1 MKYAIQTTAIFDKW
15 ASSLKGT
22 AAAKVV
28 GMRLDRLANGNLGD
42 IKTLG
47 DGVSEMR
54 FFVGAGYRI
63 YFTIRGIE
71 IIVLLCGGDK
81 SSQQSDI
88 KKNWSKIC
96 EA

>member
-47 DGVSEMR
+47 DGVSEMS
-54 FFVGAGYRI
+54 FFVGAGPDTAYI
-63 YFTIRGIE
+63 SLFGA
-71 IIVLLCGGDK
+71 LK
-81 SSQQSDI
+81 SLSCFAVAISRP
-88 KKNWSKIC
+88 SKVT
-96 EA
+96 